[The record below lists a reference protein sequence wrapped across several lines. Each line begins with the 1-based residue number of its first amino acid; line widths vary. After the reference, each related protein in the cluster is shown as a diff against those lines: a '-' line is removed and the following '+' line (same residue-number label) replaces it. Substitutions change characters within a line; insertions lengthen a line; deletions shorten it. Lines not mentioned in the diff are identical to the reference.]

1 MEKELKLNIL
11 VPQISTSKDELNQT
25 KNKNWKPKK
34 NIYLLVNPLH
44 WLSNTEYF
52 LIHCL
57 GKS

>member
-34 NIYLLVNPLH
+34 HIPAGKPSSLV
-44 WLSNTEYF
+44 
-52 LIHCL
+52 
-57 GKS
+57 K